1 MNDKA
6 QKLKEIMNLLSDSL
20 TRKDFEAAFAQVV
33 EYVKKNGKQ
42 TEEDVKTLT
51 QAVNS
56 AISRIESTASENYAK
71 TSEKLTG
78 EAEKALNDVQF
89 RVEALIAECQ
99 VKMDELHDGEDGED
113 ADEDE
118 IVEKV
123 LALIPEHKEE
133 SAEETR
139 DLLETL
145 TGEERLDKSAIK
157 GLDELEK
164 KLTELLKRPVTIGGA
179 RGVDT
184 VVNGTSIGFSPTL
197 HLSGSGLS
205 YSQVGNHYV
214 VTITSGSGATAVET
228 PTGAVNGTNDTYTV
242 AHEPLYIIVDG
253 VSKFVTLHYT
263 YVAGTIKVTDGA
275 VPTQYIRSVYSA

>member
-1 MNDKA
+1 MPNDKA
-6 QKLKEIMNLLSDSL
+6 QKLKEIMNLLTDSL

-89 RVEALIAECQ
+89 KVEALIAECQ
-99 VKMDELHDGEDGED
+99 AKMDDMHDGEDGED
-113 ADEDE
+113 ADEE
-118 IVEKV
+118 RVIKEVLKRIPPTPPVEMEV
-123 LALIPEHKEE
+123 TSEDKE
-133 SAEETR
+133 
-139 DLLETL
+139 
-145 TGEERLDKSAIK
+145 
-157 GLDELEK
+157 ELEK
-164 KLTELLKRPVTIGGA
+164 QIEELKKQISIISSMRSIGGTP
-179 RGVDT
+179 RGIQLK
-184 VVNGTSIGFSPTL
+184 VNGVKQGMVAELNIV
-197 HLSGSGLS
+197 GSGVAISNVNGLPT
-205 YSQVGNHYV
+205 
-214 VTITSGSGATAVET
+214 VTFTGGSGATAVET

-263 YVAGTIKVTDGA
+263 YVAGTITVIDGA